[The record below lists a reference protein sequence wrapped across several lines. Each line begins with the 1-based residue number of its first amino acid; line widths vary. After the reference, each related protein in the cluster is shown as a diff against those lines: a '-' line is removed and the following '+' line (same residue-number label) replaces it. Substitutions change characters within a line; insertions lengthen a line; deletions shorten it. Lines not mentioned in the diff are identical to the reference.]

1 MNGSALLEILN
12 FKYSHLICIFDI
24 LKLKISICLL
34 SHIVPNVHF
43 IKSEFAN
50 LHFVIIPLIISIFSE
65 FLHRILDK
73 KSPTTISSLFRNP
86 LQTDSSVCSQK
97 IADKVQN
104 SQVNAISE

>member
-50 LHFVIIPLIISIFSE
+50 LHFVIIPLILNECYSNNVCNG
-65 FLHRILDK
+65 
-73 KSPTTISSLFRNP
+73 FRFQGQNP
-86 LQTDSSVCSQK
+86 VLMCNKHSFVSRVTLYQY
-97 IADKVQN
+97 I
-104 SQVNAISE
+104 